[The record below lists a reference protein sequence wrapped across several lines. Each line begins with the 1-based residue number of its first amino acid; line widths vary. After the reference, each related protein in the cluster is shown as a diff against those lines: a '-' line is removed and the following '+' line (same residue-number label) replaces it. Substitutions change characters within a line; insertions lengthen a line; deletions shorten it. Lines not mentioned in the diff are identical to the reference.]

1 MPANTPRGY
10 SYPLYTDTMNG
21 FAAAMQDLA
30 TDVDTDMQT
39 LVNQVN
45 AAQNRPS
52 VRVTA
57 TANQAIVAN
66 TDTLATFATE
76 AYDNNSMA
84 DLAVDNTRIQL
95 QQAGIYM
102 ITARVTFPLGTPA
115 AFVTMLRLNSTGGVS
130 ANPGFMSITGS
141 PTRTTEM
148 TLEQLHLV
156 VSAGIP
162 DNITLTVRHS
172 FTGPLNITARSLCA
186 TKVSALLTQT

>member
-21 FAAAMQDLA
+21 FSAAMQDLA

-57 TANQAIVAN
+57 TANQSIPQNV
-66 TDTLATFATE
+66 DTLATFATE
-76 AYDNNSMA
+76 AYDNNNMA
-84 DLAVDNTRIQL
+84 DLATDATRIQL

-102 ITARVTFPLGTPA
+102 ITARVTFASASPA
-115 AFVTMLRLNSTGGVS
+115 AFVTMVRLNSSGGLI
-130 ANPGFMSITGS
+130 ANPGIMSISGS
-141 PTRTTEM
+141 STRTTEM
-148 TLEQLHLV
+148 TLEQLHIV
-156 VSAGIP
+156 TTTIP

-172 FTGPLNITARSLCA
+172 FTANINISARSLCA